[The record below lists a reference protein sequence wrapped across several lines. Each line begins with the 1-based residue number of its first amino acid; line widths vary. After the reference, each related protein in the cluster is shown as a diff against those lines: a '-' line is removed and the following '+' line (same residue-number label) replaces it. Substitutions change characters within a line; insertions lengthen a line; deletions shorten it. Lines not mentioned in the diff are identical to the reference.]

1 MVLFAKKTM
10 VKVKVQPGESIE
22 QALRRFNREVIEE
35 GIIDEVKE
43 REFYIKPSQIKRE
56 RNKIRQTRLNR
67 DKRNNG

>member
-1 MVLFAKKTM
+1 LFAKKTM

>member
-1 MVLFAKKTM
+1 M

>member
-1 MVLFAKKTM
+1 MFAKKTM

>member
-1 MVLFAKKTM
+1 M

-35 GIIDEVKE
+35 GIIDEVKD
-43 REFYIKPSQIKRE
+43 REFYTKPSQIKRLK
-56 RNKIRQTRLNR
+56 NKIRQTKLNR

>member
-1 MVLFAKKTM
+1 M
-10 VKVKVQPGESIE
+10 VKIQVQPGESIE

-43 REFYIKPSQIKRE
+43 REFYTKPSQIKRLK
-56 RNKIRQTRLNR
+56 NKIRQTKLNR